1 MVNMVMFEGLKTGLI
16 DAKMLCCE
24 WYIACVKF
32 DTQKK
37 PLKMRNGKSRELH
50 ASKARLPGR
59 VLRRGTKTVSCT
71 PHQARLPGRVLR
83 RGTKAVSCTPPQ
95 ARLTGRVLR
104 RGTPRMQKPRDTRL
118 SGTPSW
124 ACTEACTVCT
134 AHPRQFVHA
143 LRRVTPLSS
152 LICSNMI
159 LNDYVLI
166 V

>member
-1 MVNMVMFEGLKTGLI
+1 MCKV
-16 DAKMLCCE
+16 
-24 WYIACVKF
+24 WY
-32 DTQKK
+32 
-37 PLKMRNGKSRELH
+37 
-50 ASKARLPGR
+50 SKGTIENEKWQIPRVARLKGTPLRACLQAWNSPGNEAS
-59 VLRRGTKTVSCT
+59 SCT

-95 ARLTGRVLR
+95 SRLTGRVLR
-104 RGTPRMQKPRDTRL
+104 RGTPRMQSPRDTRL

-134 AHPRQFVHA
+134 AHPRQIVHA